1 MQRQEIVDIVNK
13 TLIENF
19 ELKPEDL
26 TPDALIGENLKLDSL
41 DAVDMLVHL
50 EDRLGTKYDI
60 EKFRE
65 VRKLNDIYNLVEEA
79 ISK

>member
-19 ELKPEDL
+19 ELKLEDL

-60 EKFRE
+60 EKFKE
-65 VRKLNDIYNLVEEA
+65 VRKLSDIYNLVEEA
-79 ISK
+79 VSK

>member
-19 ELKPEDL
+19 ELKLEDL

-60 EKFRE
+60 EKFKE
-65 VRKLNDIYNLVEEA
+65 VRTLSDIYNLVEEA
-79 ISK
+79 VSK

>member
-1 MQRQEIVDIVNK
+1 MQRQEIIDIVNK

-19 ELKPEDL
+19 ELKLEDL

-60 EKFRE
+60 EKFKE